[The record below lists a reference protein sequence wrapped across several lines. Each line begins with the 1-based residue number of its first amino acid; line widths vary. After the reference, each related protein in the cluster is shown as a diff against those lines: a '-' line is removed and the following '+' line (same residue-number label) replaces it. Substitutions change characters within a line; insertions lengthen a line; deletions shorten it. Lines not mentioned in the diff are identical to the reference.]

1 MSTNEIYLSTKL
13 TPELKKMVE
22 TFYAGF
28 MKPELLDEVL
38 DEGFIDHMPFDP
50 DSPAGIDGFKKTLA
64 AYGAIFSEIKFEF
77 NGIYVDGDKVTVRST
92 TTATHSGEFVG
103 IKPTNKTVNWQ
114 SIDIYTV
121 KDNKMIEGW
130 HVESFLKT
138 YLSILNNS

>member
-1 MSTNEIYLSTKL
+1 MKDNEIYLSNNL
-13 TPELKKMVE
+13 TPGLKKMVE
-22 TFYAGF
+22 TFYAAF
-28 MKPELLDEVL
+28 MNPELLDQVL
-38 DEGFIDHMPFDP
+38 DDGFIDHMPFNP

-77 NGIYVDGDKVTVRST
+77 NGIYVDGDKVIVRST

-121 KDNKMIEGW
+121 KNNKMMEGW

-138 YLSILNNS
+138 YLSLLNNS

>member
-1 MSTNEIYLSTKL
+1 MKNNDIYLSGEL
-13 TPELKKMVE
+13 TPALKKMVE
-22 TFYAGF
+22 TFYAAF

-38 DEGFIDHMPFDP
+38 DEGFIDHMPFNP

-77 NGIYVDGDKVTVRST
+77 NGIYVDGDKVVVRST
-92 TTATHSGEFVG
+92 TTAKHSGEFVG

-121 KDNKMIEGW
+121 KDNKMLEGW

-138 YLSILNNS
+138 YLSIAANN